1 MKANWVRGQPFILLY
16 QNLNDTMQNET
27 EKKQK
32 VLIVDDIPKNIELAA
47 NILRTKNYNVTYAK
61 SGISA
66 LQKIESID
74 FDLILLDIMMPEMDG
89 FEVCKKLKESERT
102 RDIPI
107 IFLTARTETENV
119 VKGLE
124 MGAVDYVTKPFN
136 AEELLA
142 RVRTHLDIRRKII
155 ELELIEK
162 QMLEKQ
168 VEQEKTIQN
177 LEYQKIQGTDLAG
190 NPVRSA
196 EDIELVRQHE
206 EKKKEVDNITLFY
219 DLRSQL
225 DKLIQD
231 KSPVARME
239 IKHIKEM
246 ISNLFIDKSNQEFHK
261 ALKKEFP
268 KLTFDDLRLCSY
280 LKQRFLN
287 IEIAEFLET
296 SPEAVYT
303 RKSRLRAKLNL
314 QKDDEVSEFLANFQF

>member
-1 MKANWVRGQPFILLY
+1 
-16 QNLNDTMQNET
+16 MQNET

-47 NILRTKNYNVTYAK
+47 NILRTKDYNVTYAK
-61 SGISA
+61 SGLSA

-89 FEVCKKLKESERT
+89 FEVCMKLKESEKT

-124 MGAVDYVTKPFN
+124 MGAVDYVTKPFK

-142 RVRTHLDIRRKII
+142 RVRTHLDIRRKIVELEMIEKQLREKQTDQEKVIEELAVKSQTLHGEVVLPAKSAQEI
-155 ELELIEK
+155 ELE
-162 QMLEKQ
+162 
-168 VEQEKTIQN
+168 
-177 LEYQKIQGTDLAG
+177 
-190 NPVRSA
+190 
-196 EDIELVRQHE
+196 RQHE
-206 EKKKEVDNITLFY
+206 EKKREVDNITLFY

-231 KSPVARME
+231 KTPVARME

-246 ISNLFIDKSNQEFHK
+246 ISNLFIDKSNQDFHR

-280 LKQRFLN
+280 LKHRFLN

-314 QKDDEVSEFLANFQF
+314 QKDDEVSEFLSNYEY

>member
-1 MKANWVRGQPFILLY
+1 
-16 QNLNDTMQNET
+16 MQNET

-47 NILRTKNYNVTYAK
+47 NILRTKDYNVTYAK
-61 SGISA
+61 SGLSA

-89 FEVCKKLKESERT
+89 FEVCMKLKESEKT

-124 MGAVDYVTKPFN
+124 MGAVDYVTKPFK

-142 RVRTHLDIRRKII
+142 RVRTHLDIRRKIVELEMIEKQLREKQTDQEKVIEELAVKSQTNQGEVVLPAKSAQEI
-155 ELELIEK
+155 ELE
-162 QMLEKQ
+162 
-168 VEQEKTIQN
+168 
-177 LEYQKIQGTDLAG
+177 
-190 NPVRSA
+190 
-196 EDIELVRQHE
+196 RQHE
-206 EKKKEVDNITLFY
+206 EKKREVDNITLFY

-231 KSPVARME
+231 KTPVARME

-246 ISNLFIDKSNQEFHK
+246 ISNLFIDKSNQDFHR

-280 LKQRFLN
+280 LKHRFLN

-314 QKDDEVSEFLANFQF
+314 QKDDEVSEFLSNYEY